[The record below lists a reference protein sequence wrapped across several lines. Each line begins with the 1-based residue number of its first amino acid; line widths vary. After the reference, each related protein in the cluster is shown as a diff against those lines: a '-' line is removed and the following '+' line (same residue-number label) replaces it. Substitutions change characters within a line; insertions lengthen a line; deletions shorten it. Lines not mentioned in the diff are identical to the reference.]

1 MNTYAQQS
9 EQTFDDYISAYV
21 TDNNDV
27 EYEVCFGLYHGSGH
41 WDFWQDTGYEFVED
55 EAVELVFQ
63 EALDE
68 EGNTVTISQ
77 DLIDKAESMACE
89 KYWERY
95 ASGEYN

>member
-1 MNTYAQQS
+1 MTNQTY
-9 EQTFDDYISAYV
+9 DDYISTYV

-27 EYEVCFGLYHGSGH
+27 EYEVCFGLYHGRGY

-55 EAVELVFQ
+55 DAVELVFQ
-63 EALDE
+63 EVLDE

-77 DLIDKAESMACE
+77 DLIDKAKSMACE

-95 ASGEYN
+95 ASGQYN